1 MPTKRKRQR
10 NAASNLPNKKST
22 TNATL
27 PPSPPSD
34 ASSSSLKPT
43 DQLDPKSLTSVVS
56 GEEIEIAVE
65 TLDSLAQHP
74 ALIKSKACRNL
85 RTAVYG
91 FKQACT
97 TGMNTAVEANLT
109 SRVSA
114 AIIDGKYVDAIVL
127 LAEMR
132 IRTQAPKLGALNRWV
147 RDLDVVSGLSSETPD
162 IRTDTQVELLRVMD
176 MILRVTGPVDE
187 LSKVPTRLTG
197 PLALQPIWDNGD
209 KSPRPSVRQGVLDKT
224 IFENCPKDIKEKFK
238 ILETIAGP
246 ERKPPNLHP
255 AVLHLSSDNAV
266 ELASD
271 GPTTTFHK
279 HPTVPGLSL
288 MKNVLTR
295 QECMSIVGAMESVG
309 FLPDCP
315 LRDDGSASSILAHN
329 VYWVVDKAF
338 HDALW
343 NRVSRHIPS
352 QIDGRKARGIN
363 RRFRVYRYVPG
374 AEYRCHFDGGWPP
387 SGIDPKTGAYIYD
400 ASPAGAK
407 QSSLFTFLVYLNDEF
422 EGGETTFFTP
432 SIREGVM
439 NAHPVRPTMGSVALF
454 PHGDA
459 KGALLHEGTGVKKG
473 AKYII
478 RTDVEFDVVPSET
491 CV

>member
-10 NAASNLPNKKST
+10 NAQSNLPNKKSAVNT
-22 TNATL
+22 TL
-27 PPSPPSD
+27 PLSPSPET
-34 ASSSSLKPT
+34 SSSSLKAT
-43 DQLDPKSLTSVVS
+43 GQLDPKSLASVVS
-56 GEEIEIAVE
+56 EEEIEITVE
-65 TLDSLAQHP
+65 TLDLLAQHP

-97 TGMNTAVEANLT
+97 TGMNTIAETNLT

-114 AIIDGKYVDAIVL
+114 ALVDGKYVDAVVL

-132 IRTQAPKLGALNRWV
+132 IRNQAPKLGALCRWV

-162 IRTDTQVELLRVMD
+162 IRTETQLELLRVMD

-187 LSKVPTRLTG
+187 VSKVPALLSG
-197 PLALQPIWDNGD
+197 PLSLQPIWDNGD
-209 KSPRPSVRQGVLDKT
+209 KSPRPSVRQSVLDKT
-224 IFENCPKDIKEKFK
+224 IFEACPKDIKDRFQ
-238 ILETIAGP
+238 ILETTAGP
-246 ERKPPNLHP
+246 QRKPPNLHP
-255 AVLHLSSDNAV
+255 AVLYLSSDNAV
-266 ELASD
+266 QLARD
-271 GPTTTFHK
+271 GPTTTLHK

-288 MKNVLTR
+288 MKDVLTS
-295 QECMSIVGAMESVG
+295 QECMSIVAAMEAIG

-343 NRVSRHIPS
+343 KRVSPHIPS
-352 QIDGRKARGIN
+352 YVGGRKARGIN

-387 SGIDPKTGAYIYD
+387 SGIDPNTGAYLYD
-400 ASPAGAK
+400 ASPTDAK

-459 KGALLHEGTGVKKG
+459 KGALLHEGTGVKRG

-478 RTDVEFDVVPSET
+478 RTDVEFDVEPEGT
-491 CV
+491 Q

>member
-10 NAASNLPNKKST
+10 NAQSNLPNKKST
-22 TNATL
+22 VKTTL
-27 PPSPPSD
+27 PLSPSSD
-34 ASSSSLKPT
+34 GVSSLKPT
-43 DQLDPKSLTSVVS
+43 DQLDPKNLASVVS
-56 GEEIEIAVE
+56 EEEIEITVE

-74 ALIKSKACRNL
+74 ALIKSKACRSL

-97 TGMNTAVEANLT
+97 TGLNTVAESNLT

-114 AIIDGKYVDAIVL
+114 ALVDGKYVDAIVL

-132 IRTQAPKLGALNRWV
+132 IRNQAPKLGALCRWV
-147 RDLDVVSGLSSETPD
+147 RDLDVVSGLSSETPG
-162 IRTDTQVELLRVMD
+162 IRTETQLELLRVMD
-176 MILRVTGPVDE
+176 MVLRVTGPVDE
-187 LSKVPTRLTG
+187 VSKVPDLLSG
-197 PLALQPIWDNGD
+197 PLSLQPIWDNRD
-209 KSPRPSVRQGVLDKT
+209 NTPRPPVRQAVLDKT
-224 IFENCPKDIKEKFK
+224 IFEACAKDTKDSFE

-255 AVLHLSSDNAV
+255 AVLYLSNENMV
-266 ELASD
+266 QLASD
-271 GPTTTFHK
+271 GPTTTLRK
-279 HPTVPGLSL
+279 HPTVPNLSL
-288 MKNVLTR
+288 IKDVLTR
-295 QECMSIVGAMESVG
+295 QECLSIVAAIESIG

-329 VYWVVDKAF
+329 VYWVVDNAF

-343 NRVSRHIPS
+343 RRVAPHIPPHVG
-352 QIDGRKARGIN
+352 GRKARGIN

-387 SGIDPKTGAYIYD
+387 SGVDPKTGSYVYD

-432 SIREGVM
+432 SVREGVM
-439 NAHPVRPTMGSVALF
+439 NAYPVRPTMGSVALF

-459 KGALLHEGTGVKKG
+459 KGALLHEGTGVRNG

-478 RTDVEFDVVPSET
+478 RTDVEFDVEPELP
-491 CV
+491 